1 MNEVTT
7 TQGKIDLARARAGEI
22 PIPKIAYIALGT
34 GGHEPG
40 DPTKPVPPSP
50 DQLALENEILRKPVS
65 IERTGNVNRYWIEL
79 GKDEANGQVITEEG
93 LIDENGTLVAVKTF
107 GGKTKEIDT
116 TLVFDWY
123 ENF

>member
-1 MNEVTT
+1 M
-7 TQGKIDLARARAGEI
+7 
-22 PIPKIAYIALGT
+22 
-34 GGHEPG
+34 
-40 DPTKPVPPSP
+40 
-50 DQLALENEILRKPVS
+50 S